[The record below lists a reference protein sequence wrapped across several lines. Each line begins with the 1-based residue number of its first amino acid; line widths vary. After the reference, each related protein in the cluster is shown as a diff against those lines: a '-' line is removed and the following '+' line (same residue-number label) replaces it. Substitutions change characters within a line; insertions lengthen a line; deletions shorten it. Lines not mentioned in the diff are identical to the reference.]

1 MSKRVVIYIA
11 IIATVT
17 LVSFQLFTMYG
28 MLFNAEHVFNENE
41 TGIVISQGQQDDN
54 RIVFTCNVD
63 WGEDVL
69 PDMLR
74 IFEENNLKIT
84 FFVSG
89 RWAEN
94 NPKLLRKMYVL
105 GHEIQNH
112 GYGHRLCS
120 KISNQQILEEI
131 NKTEDAILRFTG
143 IKTDIFAP
151 PAGDYDDRTIEI
163 CKEKEYILS
172 LWSIDTIDW
181 RPGSTAA
188 IIEKRVLDKELKGG
202 IVLMHPKEETVKALP
217 TIIKKILDKGIIIVP
232 LSEFL

>member
-41 TGIVISQGQQDDN
+41 TGIVIRQGQQDDN

-217 TIIKKILDKGIIIVP
+217 T
-232 LSEFL
+232 